1 MKRYEPDLYNDATLV
16 RVCRGI
22 LGMNQKQFAK
32 HLGLSSRSGLVSFWE
47 NGHVPFPKAR
57 KRLLIKILQ
66 DMNREIK
73 WYLAQQ
79 PNETRRG

>member
-1 MKRYEPDLYNDATLV
+1 MGYEPDLYNDATLV
-16 RVCRGI
+16 RVCRAL

-32 HLGLSSRSGLVSFWE
+32 HLGLASRSGLVSLWE

-57 KRLLIKILQ
+57 KILLIKILRN
-66 DMNREIK
+66 MNREIK
-73 WYLAQQ
+73 WFLVQQ